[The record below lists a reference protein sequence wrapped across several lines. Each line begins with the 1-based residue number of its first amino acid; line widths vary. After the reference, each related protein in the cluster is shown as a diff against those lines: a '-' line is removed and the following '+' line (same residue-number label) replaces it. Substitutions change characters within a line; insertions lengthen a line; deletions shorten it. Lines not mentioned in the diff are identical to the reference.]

1 MLRTMKARFLFLCL
15 ILFLGI
21 SKSYAQENA
30 TFPITGTF
38 LVSKEGTTV
47 ADFDKVIVE
56 KTGYSLYKGNTLL
69 RTYKIVS
76 KNSEGFLVE
85 QFFEGNEKK
94 DRPRFTIRLEKVDKI
109 NYYITVFKGSRV
121 EKLNLIKA

>member
-1 MLRTMKARFLFLCL
+1 MLRTMKAKFLFLF
-15 ILFLGI
+15 LFAFIGI
-21 SKSYAQENA
+21 SNSYAQEN
-30 TFPITGTF
+30 TSFPITGTF

-47 ADFDKVIVE
+47 ADFDKVIIE
-56 KTGYSLYKGNTLL
+56 KSGYSVYKGNTLL

-94 DRPRFTIRLEKVDKI
+94 DRPRFTVRLDKVDQ
-109 NYYITVFKGSRV
+109 NNFFITVFKGNRV
-121 EKLNLIKA
+121 EKLNLIKT